1 MRIVYFITSQTS
13 HLGPM
18 AYAVLLSFQRNFPKM
33 KQNAFIVRIK
43 IELLEP
49 FLGPDK
55 IFNSFVSPA
64 PYC

>member
-1 MRIVYFITSQTS
+1 
-13 HLGPM
+13 M

-55 IFNSFVSPA
+55 IFNNFVSPA